1 MDWLLGL
8 TRDGAVAAFGWTVL
22 FGAMLELAVL
32 VWLMVL
38 LGATP
43 ELITL
48 VWLTTLLAV
57 KLEVVGPTVGW
68 ALDLAMAG
76 VVTGLTAGLG

>member
-1 MDWLLGL
+1 
-8 TRDGAVAAFGWTVL
+8 
-22 FGAMLELAVL
+22 MLELAVL
-32 VWLMVL
+32 VRLMVL

-48 VWLTTLLAV
+48 VWLTTLFV
-57 KLEVVGPTVGW
+57 VELEVLGPIVDW

-76 VVTGLTAGLG
+76 VATDLPAALG